1 MDKQFWI
8 RVGKRFARAFVL
20 GGMAQVVVM
29 IGSGT
34 ITVETWSDVGRWT
47 AILAVAF
54 ITGGLMALDK
64 ALRNTPNTPEEK
76 AEVK

>member
-8 RVGKRFARAFVL
+8 RVGKRFARAFVI
-20 GGMAQVVVM
+20 GGMAQVVAM
-29 IGSGT
+29 IGSGAFT
-34 ITVETWSDVGRWT
+34 AETWSDVGRWT

-54 ITGGLMALDK
+54 VTGGLMALDK
-64 ALRNTPNTPEEK
+64 ALRNTPEEK